1 MALPNLPPFFNMI
14 YTKDNGELTP
24 NAQLYNDL
32 MYQVLNQLIEMM
44 NNGLQL
50 PNKTTAEITVYRDD
64 FNVPIGTI
72 WYNTS
77 LNKLQF
83 KTSMGTIIPPVPGT
97 IETVTST

>member
-1 MALPNLPPFFNMI
+1 MPIPDLPPFFNMI

-32 MYQVLNQLIEMM
+32 MYQVLNQLIVMI

-50 PNKTTAEITVYRDD
+50 PNKTTAEITAYLNDTTI
-64 FNVPIGTI
+64 PIGTI

-83 KTSMGTIIPPVPGT
+83 KTGTGT
-97 IETVTST
+97 FETVTST